1 MRRQAAIFNDKWNL
15 PGSKKKRALR
25 DAGFTFDAK
34 CGRLAIRRV
43 HKKDPL
49 AGVPKSDHRT
59 GSQTG
64 LNFFNDNS
72 AFFTD
77 LDAAFAAQTFFGID
91 GYGFAVLHFKDF
103 NRANIHAFFA
113 ASAFFFVDD
122 RIKSHYIR
130 LLSN

>member
-1 MRRQAAIFNDKWNL
+1 MESSWF
-15 PGSKKKRALR
+15 KKGTGVGDAL
-25 DAGFTFDAK
+25 FTFGGK
-34 CGRLAIRRV
+34 CRRRAILRV
-43 HKKDPL
+43 HKKNPL
-49 AGVPKSDHRT
+49 TGVNKSDHRT
-59 GSQTG
+59 GGSQTG
-64 LNFFNDNS
+64 LNFFNGNS

-77 LDAAFAAQTFFGID
+77 LDAAFAAQAFFGID

-122 RIKSHYIR
+122 RIKSHYIG